1 MANKAS
7 KLDNCGPPRVTI
19 PDAPTL
25 SELRGMPTDRP
36 DILILEHPAAAQSD
50 RSVLSRTLYT
60 KQSVEANSLVTRP
73 CQRRVTFRGCRH
85 CFGEFSPP
93 HRGTEMLTHL
103 LATIKSCDVLT
114 PWRGQG
120 SNVGT
125 AKMAL
130 ASAMV
135 PCVGNLLATRQT
147 SPGHEKTWGSLVF
160 FYPRAGLTRP
170 NFRPLHGRIFCP
182 PLDEGKNT
190 ERMTCTN
197 L

>member
-93 HRGTEMLTHL
+93 PPWHGDVDLPAGHDQVLRRPDAVAGTGFQCRYG
-103 LATIKSCDVLT
+103 KD
-114 PWRGQG
+114 G
-120 SNVGT
+120 
-125 AKMAL
+125 
-130 ASAMV
+130 
-135 PCVGNLLATRQT
+135 PCVRDGAVCGQPTR
-147 SPGHEKTWGSLVF
+147 
-160 FYPRAGLTRP
+160 
-170 NFRPLHGRIFCP
+170 
-182 PLDEGKNT
+182 DEADESGP
-190 ERMTCTN
+190 
-197 L
+197 